1 MDAQRE
7 HPNSIKG
14 LRILR
19 RGLWGLLIGLLAGV
33 VGVVAWSRLKTVP
46 PDSFGTLDPFFGTL
60 RAGPVELRL
69 HLPTV
74 VDLTAG
80 ENRMVFGFTDEKGRL
95 LTDKD
100 ITDVSIVV
108 YDLNGQ
114 KPRAVETIRQIQ
126 YLKTGWREVSKAS
139 YYQNPNILMDGFF
152 KAIIRFPHAGPWG
165 LEFVVHRPG
174 RKPFSQRVR
183 LHVLNEGLTPAVGA
197 PAPRS
202 RNLTLKDVRGDLSK
216 LDSDPRL
223 NDVEMHRVS
232 IADAIKA
239 GRPAVVIFSTPGF
252 CESRMCLPNTEIVY
266 SLYPEYG
273 DRVEFIHVE
282 IYQDFEKYQDQI
294 LKRELESE
302 PSDLELRETVKEW
315 GLQNDPYLFVID
327 RQGRI
332 FAKFFGPIAR
342 SEVEETLES
351 LTAGRSFRTSCL
363 PSRRGRV
370 VRFPGRGLMR
380 EGC

>member
-1 MDAQRE
+1 VVVV
-7 HPNSIKG
+7 
-14 LRILR
+14 
-19 RGLWGLLIGLLAGV
+19 LAGV
-33 VGVVAWSRLKTVP
+33 VGIMAWSKLMKTATL
-46 PDSFGTLDPFFGTL
+46 DSFGALDPFFGTL

-74 VDLTAG
+74 VDLTPG
-80 ENRMVFGFTDEKGRL
+80 ENRLVFGFTDQEGRL

-108 YDLNGQ
+108 YDLSGQ
-114 KPRAVETIRQIQ
+114 EPRAVETVQEVQ
-126 YLKTGWREVSKAS
+126 YLRPGWREISKAS
-139 YYQNPNILMDGFF
+139 YYRNPNILMDGFF
-152 KAIIRFPHAGPWG
+152 KATVQFPHAGPWG
-165 LEFVVHRPG
+165 LEFVVRRPG

-183 LHVLNEGLTPAVGA
+183 LNVLSEGLTPPIGA

-202 RNLTLKDVRGDLSK
+202 RNLTLKDVRGDLSR

-223 NDVEMHRVS
+223 NDVGMHRVS

-239 GRPAVVIFSTPGF
+239 GRPAIVLFSTPGF

-282 IYQDFEKYQDQI
+282 IYKDFERYQDQV
-294 LKRELESE
+294 LKGEMESE
-302 PSDLELRETVKEW
+302 PGDLELRDTVKEW

-332 FAKFFGPIAR
+332 FAKFFGPVAR
-342 SEVEETLES
+342 SEVEETL
-351 LTAGRSFRTSCL
+351 
-363 PSRRGRV
+363 RRLAAQDAER
-370 VRFPGRGLMR
+370 RRAALR
-380 EGC
+380 